1 VFGGAIWATGFV
13 FAGYAAGRG
22 WREVE
27 HVAGRAS
34 LLLLFALLFVAA
46 VVLCV
51 RWLKDHAEQTRAFI
65 HAQVEREWIAGL
77 REQYDTQLQF
87 LTRRFNPGGALGLS
101 LTLEILLIG
110 VTGWALGIVFQDVL
124 ARDDLV
130 LVDAPVQ
137 RFFVAHREP
146 WLTTVMKATTTLG
159 SARVL
164 VPLALVVGAVWWIRS
179 RTFRPGIVL
188 LAAYGGA
195 AALADGIKAVVDRAR
210 PPVSEMLG
218 HFGGSAFPSDHAAQ
232 AIAVY
237 GILAA
242 LIAGSGATWTQKVV
256 AWSVAFILAASVGI
270 SRIYLGAHWAT
281 DVLAGWALGGLWLL
295 ALATALATRDRLR
308 RSSGRGI
315 VAVRPS
321 STPS

>member
-1 VFGGAIWATGFV
+1 
-13 FAGYAAGRG
+13 
-22 WREVE
+22 
-27 HVAGRAS
+27 
-34 LLLLFALLFVAA
+34 
-46 VVLCV
+46 
-51 RWLKDHAEQTRAFI
+51 
-65 HAQVEREWIAGL
+65 
-77 REQYDTQLQF
+77 
-87 LTRRFNPGGALGLS
+87 
-101 LTLEILLIG
+101 
-110 VTGWALGIVFQDVL
+110 
-124 ARDDLV
+124 
-130 LVDAPVQ
+130 
-137 RFFVAHREP
+137 
-146 WLTTVMKATTTLG
+146 
-159 SARVL
+159 
-164 VPLALVVGAVWWIRS
+164 
-179 RTFRPGIVL
+179 
-188 LAAYGGA
+188 
-195 AALADGIKAVVDRAR
+195 
-210 PPVSEMLG
+210 MLG